1 MRHHTTFRQLEI
13 FEAIARLGSFTRASE
28 ELFLTQPTVSMQ
40 IKKLTESVGAPLIEQ
55 VGKKI
60 RLTPDG
66 QELALATREIFSI
79 LDHFTMSVDERR
91 GLKQGK
97 LSLMAITTASYFA
110 PRLLGEFSKLYPGID
125 VSLRVTNK
133 EQVLASMADNL
144 DDLYFVGQPPEDID
158 VIATPIMDN
167 PIVVLAPP
175 DHPLAGKKN
184 IPLERIAH
192 ETWLMRERG
201 SGTRNA
207 IERTFSGHGLN
218 IHPRLELGSNE
229 AIKQAILAGLGISA
243 LSRHALSL
251 NQPGQ
256 FAVLD
261 VKGFP
266 ILRHWYAV
274 YPAGRQL
281 SVVAQAFLEYLLGRG
296 DAAPAAMNNSK

>member
-1 MRHHTTFRQLEI
+1 M
-13 FEAIARLGSFTRASE
+13 
-28 ELFLTQPTVSMQ
+28 
-40 IKKLTESVGAPLIEQ
+40 VGVPLIEQ

-66 QELALATREIFSI
+66 QELARATREIFDI
-79 LDHFTMSVDERR
+79 LDRYTMSVDERR

-110 PRLLGEFSKLYPGID
+110 PRLLGEFVKLYPGID

-133 EQVLASMADNL
+133 EQVLASIADNL
-144 DDLYFVGQPPEDID
+144 DDLYFLGQPPEDID
-158 VIATPIMDN
+158 VVATPIMDN
-167 PIVVLAPP
+167 PIVVLAAP
-175 DHPLAGKKN
+175 DHPLANKKK
-184 IPLERIAH
+184 ITLERLAR
-192 ETWLMRERG
+192 EPWLMRERG

-207 IERTFSGHGLN
+207 IERRFAEHGIT

-243 LSRHALSL
+243 LSRHALTL

-261 VKGFP
+261 VDGFP

-281 SVVAQAFLEYLLGRG
+281 SVVARAFLDYLLGRG
-296 DAAPAAMNNSK
+296 DTAPTATNNKRN

>member
-1 MRHHTTFRQLEI
+1 MRQHTTFRQLEI

-40 IKKLTESVGAPLIEQ
+40 MKKLAETVGVPLIEQ

-66 QELALATREIFSI
+66 QQLAQATRGVFDIM
-79 LDHFTMSVDERR
+79 DHYTMSVAERQ

-110 PRLLGEFSKLYPGID
+110 PRLLGEFVKLHPGID

-144 DDLYFVGQPPEDID
+144 DDLYFVGQPTEDID
-158 VIATPIMDN
+158 VVATPIMDN
-167 PIVVLAPP
+167 PIIVLAAP
-175 DHPLAGKKN
+175 DHPLANKKR
-184 IPLERIAH
+184 IPLERIAK
-192 ETWLMRERG
+192 EPWLMREKG

-207 IERTFSGHGLN
+207 IERTFTGHGLN

-243 LSRHALSL
+243 LSRHALTL

-261 VKGFP
+261 VQGFP

-281 SVVAQAFLEYLLGRG
+281 SVVARAFLDYLLGRDG
-296 DAAPAAMNNSK
+296 AVPATGSKR